1 MKKTLSA
8 ILAVLLAA
16 LLCACGNTAPA
27 SKSESSV
34 STITSSAA
42 SEGVSNPTD
51 EEAHENGYPKI
62 EELVWSFRNTVEYD
76 EPVAVF
82 DYTNNSDYT
91 IVMLELYFKMKEGV
105 TSKQLQLIDPFTD
118 ELIPNDKIPDM
129 EPYVYD
135 WIVSDPGETAEGA
148 DCYIDYNTYPTSTDQ
163 CDLMEFSSANIH
175 FIGEDGKIH
184 TVSYSAEN
192 CGYALSENTEE
203 PYVWVDNDYTKM
215 IPKPNTRIAS
225 ADQFEEDCLGVKAY
239 DMSHDD
245 FLEYIDSCEQ
255 MGFQNKYPNEDLDYS
270 YTGTNANGYEI
281 DVRYID
287 NMHYIEITLQKEEQ

>member
-148 DCYIDYNTYPTSTDQ
+148 DCYMDYNTYPTSTDQ

-184 TVSYSAEN
+184 TV
-192 CGYALSENTEE
+192 
-203 PYVWVDNDYTKM
+203 
-215 IPKPNTRIAS
+215 
-225 ADQFEEDCLGVKAY
+225 
-239 DMSHDD
+239 
-245 FLEYIDSCEQ
+245 
-255 MGFQNKYPNEDLDYS
+255 
-270 YTGTNANGYEI
+270 
-281 DVRYID
+281 
-287 NMHYIEITLQKEEQ
+287 

>member
-42 SEGVSNPTD
+42 SEEVSKPTD

-62 EELVWSFRNTVEYD
+62 EELVWSFRNTVKYD

-105 TSKQLQLIDPFTD
+105 TSKQLQLIDRMNLFLMTKFQIWS
-118 ELIPNDKIPDM
+118 LMYMIGLLAILVKQLRAQI
-129 EPYVYD
+129 VT
-135 WIVSDPGETAEGA
+135 WI
-148 DCYIDYNTYPTSTDQ
+148 
-163 CDLMEFSSANIH
+163 
-175 FIGEDGKIH
+175 
-184 TVSYSAEN
+184 
-192 CGYALSENTEE
+192 
-203 PYVWVDNDYTKM
+203 
-215 IPKPNTRIAS
+215 
-225 ADQFEEDCLGVKAY
+225 
-239 DMSHDD
+239 
-245 FLEYIDSCEQ
+245 
-255 MGFQNKYPNEDLDYS
+255 
-270 YTGTNANGYEI
+270 
-281 DVRYID
+281 
-287 NMHYIEITLQKEEQ
+287 ITLIRPAQINVI